1 MKKEK
6 PTGDIVFT
14 NYRLNLGNP
23 IKAVADGLNTLKQEA
38 ALRGAELEIVGS
50 CSTGYGEEL
59 IKAAFGLDS
68 GIIETMAHERAAAS
82 LMPDVSFILD
92 IGGQDMKAIFVEKG
106 AVVRMELNEACS
118 SGCGTF
124 IQTFA
129 NNMGYSVG
137 DFAQLACQSKAPCDL
152 GTRCTVFMNSKVKQ
166 VLREGAS
173 VADISAGI
181 SYSVIKNCLYK
192 VLKLHGNENLGGK
205 IVVQGGT
212 MRNDAV
218 VRAFELLTHTEVAR
232 SNMPELMG
240 AYGCALHA
248 AADYKHRIS
257 AEDEHPASSRTIDDL
272 QNLAHYETKQL
283 QCKGCE
289 NHCYVSRYTFAGGNR
304 FYSGNK
310 CERVFNNKGAN
321 GIKGKNIYEY
331 KYSLLFDREAVNP
344 LDVVKHNGK
353 VGIPRI
359 LNMYEEYPFW
369 NALLRFMHR
378 YLVIELKATDFM
390 PEYIGKLNFYCSAI
404 DDTLCRE
411 GDNKTIGL
419 LLCKTKD
426 RIKAEYALRDIQK
439 PIGVSDYELGQAL
452 PKDFRSSLPSI
463 EEIEKGLNE
472 WNQE

>member
-1 MKKEK
+1 MIGTDSGSYTELKIVAVRVNVGT

-23 IKAVADGLNTLKQEA
+23 IKAVADGLNALKQEA

-59 IKAAFGLDS
+59 IKAAFALDS

-106 AVVRMELNEACS
+106 AVVRMELNEVCS

-137 DFAQLACQSKAPCDL
+137 DFADLACQSKAPCDL

-248 AADYKHRIS
+248 AADYNHTHCLLEDTHPCLIKNHR
-257 AEDEHPASSRTIDDL
+257 
-272 QNLAHYETKQL
+272 
-283 QCKGCE
+283 
-289 NHCYVSRYTFAGGNR
+289 
-304 FYSGNK
+304 
-310 CERVFNNKGAN
+310 
-321 GIKGKNIYEY
+321 
-331 KYSLLFDREAVNP
+331 
-344 LDVVKHNGK
+344 
-353 VGIPRI
+353 
-359 LNMYEEYPFW
+359 
-369 NALLRFMHR
+369 
-378 YLVIELKATDFM
+378 
-390 PEYIGKLNFYCSAI
+390 
-404 DDTLCRE
+404 
-411 GDNKTIGL
+411 
-419 LLCKTKD
+419 
-426 RIKAEYALRDIQK
+426 
-439 PIGVSDYELGQAL
+439 
-452 PKDFRSSLPSI
+452 
-463 EEIEKGLNE
+463 
-472 WNQE
+472 